1 MNIAKNQRDSGEGFG
16 TALATIDQAE
26 YMLKER
32 TTLPEYAS
40 LMSMKADILREEGRL
55 EEAEEFA
62 RRALALQDQEGSK
75 ESPELAVTLNG
86 LGSILH
92 DQQNYKFAVKH
103 YMRAL
108 SVNLN
113 TVGTMHPE
121 TAATYNNLGNV
132 YQDSGDDEAA
142 EKYYMKCLEIQK
154 HLFDQQTPSPEV
166 AASYN
171 NIATILVRQ
180 QRFAEAERLLIMAV
194 DVVRTAGLPSGSPD
208 RMVYEENLAEVR
220 QRLDRGG

>member
-40 LMSMKADILREEGRL
+40 LLSMKADILREEGRL

-62 RRALALQDQEGSK
+62 RRALALQEGS
-75 ESPELAVTLNG
+75 EETPELAVSLNG
-86 LGSILH
+86 LGSIMH
-92 DQQNYKFAVKH
+92 DQRKYKFAVKH

-108 SVNLN
+108 SVNLK
-113 TVGTMHPE
+113 TVGPTHPE

-132 YQDSGDDEAA
+132 YQDSGDDDAA
-142 EKYYMKCLEIQK
+142 ERYYMKCLEIQK
-154 HLFDQQTPSPEV
+154 ELFDKQTPGPEL

-180 QRFAEAERLLIMAV
+180 ERFQE
-194 DVVRTAGLPSGSPD
+194 
-208 RMVYEENLAEVR
+208 
-220 QRLDRGG
+220 